1 MRAGKGEKQRV
12 IPINYTARKALIAW
26 FDVRPETNSPKV
38 FITQRGEIT
47 SRAVQL
53 LLEDLGKSAR
63 IQKMTPHV
71 ASHTFAKNLV
81 NSGITLEKVAML
93 LDHSSLDTTIAYT
106 TPGMS
111 DLEQAVCSLAL

>member
-1 MRAGKGEKQRV
+1 
-12 IPINYTARKALIAW
+12 
-26 FDVRPETNSPKV
+26 
-38 FITQRGEIT
+38 
-47 SRAVQL
+47 
-53 LLEDLGKSAR
+53 
-63 IQKMTPHV
+63 MTPHV